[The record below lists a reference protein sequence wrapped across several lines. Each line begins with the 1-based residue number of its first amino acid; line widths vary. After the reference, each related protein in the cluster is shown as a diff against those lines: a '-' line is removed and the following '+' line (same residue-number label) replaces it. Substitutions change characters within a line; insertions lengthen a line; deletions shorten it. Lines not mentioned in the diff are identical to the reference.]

1 MKTNLTVRNIIGA
14 FVGGM
19 TGILTCYYVGVA
31 YMPLACLIGVV
42 LGFWHDKL
50 IIDYRKNI
58 TIARAFGTACGVRI
72 NQWKNGC
79 VNYLNQP
86 KECLHHWWAKNH
98 TDNVVRILSWVVS
111 LPAIFIA
118 WLRKHPMNR
127 ADTITCLVSV
137 GVIGAL
143 WRFGYFSSLFSQG
156 EPFQN
161 MSLPP
166 LIGVGMFIATIM
178 LLAFPIFALM
188 SSREGGGDMQGH
200 YRQYSKYSRYGVA
213 GWALYQLK
221 NVVLLYAYAFVF
233 TELLL
238 VVCGLVI
245 AGLMATIAF
254 LCVVVVPARVFWRC
268 VKMQGH
274 WLCFGTTVLT
284 TLIAWFSV
292 RNHVN
297 SAATAWTLALVNGI
311 CAALITEGLRHAYNW
326 LVYKWGWLYELT
338 HLTETPQQDL
348 FEGISTFL
356 WKTLARPPFAA
367 LASVWC
373 RWVWPHVRRIH
384 INPDGFL
391 SPV

>member
-1 MKTNLTVRNIIGA
+1 
-14 FVGGM
+14 
-19 TGILTCYYVGVA
+19 
-31 YMPLACLIGVV
+31 
-42 LGFWHDKL
+42 
-50 IIDYRKNI
+50 
-58 TIARAFGTACGVRI
+58 
-72 NQWKNGC
+72 
-79 VNYLNQP
+79 
-86 KECLHHWWAKNH
+86 
-98 TDNVVRILSWVVS
+98 
-111 LPAIFIA
+111 
-118 WLRKHPMNR
+118 
-127 ADTITCLVSV
+127 
-137 GVIGAL
+137 
-143 WRFGYFSSLFSQG
+143 
-156 EPFQN
+156 